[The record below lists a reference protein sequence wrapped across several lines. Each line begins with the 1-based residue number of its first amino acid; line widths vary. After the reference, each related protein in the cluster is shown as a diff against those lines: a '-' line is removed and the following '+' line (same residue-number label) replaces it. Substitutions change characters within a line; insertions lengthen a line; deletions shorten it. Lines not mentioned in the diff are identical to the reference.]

1 MRRLLIVVVVAA
13 AGCGGEGGSGGDR
26 LTEQEF
32 RAQANQI
39 CTDFAEELDALGE
52 PGSLEELGTQ
62 LEEGRTI
69 FENGLEELRQLRPPE
84 ELQSEYDRLLGTGDD
99 ALAAFESMQQAAED
113 GDVQEVQRIA
123 EEADQADEEADEI
136 ARGLGL
142 DDCAT
147 D

>member
-1 MRRLLIVVVVAA
+1 MRRLLIAVVVAA
-13 AGCGGEGGSGGDR
+13 AGCGGDGGDR

-32 RAQANQI
+32 RDRANQI
-39 CTDFAEELDALGE
+39 CADFGNELDALGE

-69 FENGLEELRQLRPPE
+69 FEDGLDELRQLRPPE

-99 ALAAFESMQQAAED
+99 ALAAFENMQQAAED
-113 GDVQEVQRIA
+113 GDVGEVQRIA
-123 EEADQADEEADEI
+123 GEAEQADEESDEI